1 MYWLYFKNKCRITTK
16 WWNETTGEKETFC
29 LSREIIALQTAN
41 KMP

>member
-1 MYWLYFKNKCRITTK
+1 MYWLYFKINVELQQNGGMKLLVKRRL
-16 WWNETTGEKETFC
+16 FC